1 MPPMACDPLCGSCR
15 YGGGQVKRSPRGL
28 EGTAVLMAGL
38 AAWLAGGCSQFGPA
52 EKEALTLA
60 NQSYARGDVNAA
72 CAKLDRLIAEHED
85 AVEIGEAYYLRGL
98 CRAKARQYGP
108 AARDFEAAIKK
119 SRRDDLSL
127 CARISLA
134 SLAFQ
139 RGDWD
144 EAVDY
149 YEKVLPAMAAKPPK
163 DEVLY
168 AAGLAMQ
175 RVGKWREATLCFAEI
190 LNRFRER
197 PIAADARRK
206 ASWPH
211 PYFAIQLGAF
221 RDSTNA
227 ARDVQTWRSR
237 NLDASQEALPI
248 QGQAM
253 WVVTAGRYRTYAEA
267 NEALQQV
274 KKLQPNAMIVP

>member
-1 MPPMACDPLCGSCR
+1 M
-15 YGGGQVKRSPRGL
+15 
-28 EGTAVLMAGL
+28 EGAAALMAGL
-38 AAWLAGGCSQFGPA
+38 FVCMGAGCSQFGPA
-52 EKEALTLA
+52 EKETLNLA
-60 NQSYARGDVNAA
+60 NQSYVRGDTNGA
-72 CAKLDRLIAEHED
+72 CARLDRLIAEHEG

-98 CRAKARQYGP
+98 CRAKARQFGP
-108 AARDFEAAIKK
+108 AARDFEAAVKK
-119 SRRDDLSL
+119 SRRDDLTLS
-127 CARISLA
+127 ARISLA

-144 EAVDY
+144 EAVDC
-149 YEKVLPAMAAKPPK
+149 YEKALPAMQAKPPK

-175 RVGKWREATLCFAEI
+175 RVGKWRDATLCFAEI
-190 LNRFRER
+190 LNRFRDR

-211 PYFAIQLGAF
+211 PYFAVQLGAF
-221 RDSTNA
+221 RDSANA
-227 ARDVQTWRSR
+227 ARDVRTWRSR

-274 KKLQPNAMIVP
+274 KKLQPSAVIVP